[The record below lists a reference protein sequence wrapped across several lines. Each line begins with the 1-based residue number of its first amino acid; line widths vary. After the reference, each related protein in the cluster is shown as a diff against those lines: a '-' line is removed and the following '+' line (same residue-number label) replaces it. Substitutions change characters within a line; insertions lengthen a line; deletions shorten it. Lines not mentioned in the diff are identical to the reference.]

1 MPLAPLMPPLPPL
14 ALLLTGYL
22 LGSIPSGW
30 LAARWLAGVDI
41 RQEGSGST
49 GATNVLRV
57 VGKGAALAV
66 FLVDVFKGTAA
77 VLLAKAVLEPLSGG
91 PGSWGVDGW
100 VVAAGLA
107 ALAGHIWPVWLGWKG
122 GKAVATGLGM
132 LLGLTWPVGLACF
145 GIFLAVL
152 SLSRIVSLSSVVAA
166 LALPL
171 LMLGWFAD
179 QGLGLRWP
187 YLGLALLTTVLV
199 LWRHRSNIKRL
210 LAGTEP
216 RLGAPKADRDKD

>member
-1 MPLAPLMPPLPPL
+1 MPLITLPVL
-14 ALLLTGYL
+14 VAGYL
-22 LGSIPSGW
+22 LGSIPSGY
-30 LAARWLAGVDI
+30 LAGRWLAGLDI
-41 RQEGSGST
+41 RREGSGST

-57 VGKGAALAV
+57 VGKGPALGV
-66 FLVDVFKGTAA
+66 FLVDVLKGTAA
-77 VLLAKAVLEPLSGG
+77 VLLAKTVLDPF
-91 PGSWGVDGW
+91 GVG
-100 VVAAGLA
+100 VVLAGLA

-152 SLSRIVSLSSVVAA
+152 SVSRIVSLSSVVAA

-179 QGLGLRWP
+179 TGLGLRWP
-187 YLGLALLTTVLV
+187 YLALALLTTVLV
-199 LWRHRSNIKRL
+199 VWRHRSNIQRL

-216 RLGAPKADRDKD
+216 RLGASKG